1 LSEFRAEVHEQP
13 EAAARLL
20 ATGAGALGRAAAALR
35 RHRPAGIVI
44 AARGSSDHAATYAKY
59 LFEIRNSFPVALA
72 APSAFT
78 LYHRPP
84 ALRRFG
90 VLAISQSG
98 SSEDVIE
105 VVAEARRQGAPTVA
119 ITNDPESRLAAEA
132 EHVLDLAAGHE
143 RSVPASKTYTTSLL
157 MLAMLSQAMHPDLE
171 LAAALNEV
179 PPAIERVLRL
189 EPQLDE
195 VCRVLQGG
203 ADDPGSPGQRP
214 QGGTPPSEQGGADDP
229 GSPGQR
235 PQGGTP
241 PSEQGC
247 ADDPGIPG
255 QRPQGGTPPSEQCRR
270 LAVLGRGFNLA
281 TAQEVA
287 LKVMETCSVVAESR
301 SVADF
306 LHGPIAVVGP
316 GFPVL
321 LIEAAGPTL
330 GDMRALAGRL
340 TELGAGVVTLTD
352 RARGGGEADT
362 VVRVL
367 TGLPEML
374 TPIPFAVAGQLL
386 ALRMALRLGLD
397 PDRPRGLRKVTVTR

>member
-1 LSEFRAEVHEQP
+1 VA
-13 EAAARLL
+13 LL
-20 ATGAGALGRAAAALR
+20 Q
-35 RHRPAGIVI
+35 HQPAGIVI

-59 LFEIRNSFPVALA
+59 LFEIRNSIPVALA

-78 LYHRPP
+78 LYRRPP
-84 ALRRFG
+84 ALQRFG

-98 SSEDVIE
+98 SSEDVVE
-105 VVAEARRQGAPTVA
+105 VMAEARRQGAPTVV
-119 ITNDPESRLAAEA
+119 ITNDPDSRLAAQA
-132 EHVLDLAAGHE
+132 EHVLDLAAGPE
-143 RSVPASKTYTTSLL
+143 RSVPASKTYTSSLL

-171 LAAALNEV
+171 LAAALNDV
-179 PPAIERVLRL
+179 PTAIERVLRL
-189 EPQLDE
+189 EPKLDQAGL
-195 VCRVLQGG
+195 VLKRPRGG
-203 ADDPGSPGQRP
+203 S
-214 QGGTPPSEQGGADDP
+214 PPSEQGP
-229 GSPGQR
+229 
-235 PQGGTP
+235 
-241 PSEQGC
+241 
-247 ADDPGIPG
+247 
-255 QRPQGGTPPSEQCRR
+255 R

-330 GDMRALAGRL
+330 ADMRALARRL
-340 TELGAGVVTLTD
+340 TELGARVVTLTD
-352 RARGGGEADT
+352 GAGGGGQTHT
-362 VVRVL
+362 VIRVR

-386 ALRMALRLGLD
+386 ALRMALRLGVD
-397 PDRPRGLRKVTVTR
+397 PARPRGLRKVTVTR

>member
-1 LSEFRAEVHEQP
+1 MSEFRAEVREQP

-20 ATGAGALGRAAAALR
+20 AAAPGALRRAAAALR
-35 RHRPAGIVI
+35 RHRPAGMVI

-59 LFEIRNSFPVALA
+59 LFEIRNSVPVALA

-78 LYHRPP
+78 LYRRPP

-98 SSEDVIE
+98 SSEDVVE

-119 ITNDPESRLAAEA
+119 ITNDPDSRLAAEA
-132 EHVLDLAAGHE
+132 EHVLDLAAGRE
-143 RSVPASKTYTTSLL
+143 RSVPASKTYTSSLL
-157 MLAMLSQAMHPDLE
+157 MLVMLSQAMHPDLE
-171 LAAALNEV
+171 LAAALNDV
-179 PPAIERVLRL
+179 PAAIDRVLHL

-195 VCRVLQGG
+195 AGLVLQGG

-214 QGGTPPSEQGGADDP
+214 GGGTPPSEKGGADDP

-235 PQGGTP
+235 PGGGTP
-241 PSEQGC
+241 PSEKAQ
-247 ADDPGIPG
+247 
-255 QRPQGGTPPSEQCRR
+255 R

-352 RARGGGEADT
+352 GARGGGEADT

>member
-1 LSEFRAEVHEQP
+1 LSEFRAEVREQP

-20 ATGAGALGRAAAALR
+20 AAAPGALRRAAAALR
-35 RHRPAGIVI
+35 RHRPAGMVI

-59 LFEIRNSFPVALA
+59 LFEIRNSVPVALA

-78 LYHRPP
+78 LYRRPP

-98 SSEDVIE
+98 SSEDVVE

-119 ITNDPESRLAAEA
+119 ITNDPDSRLAAEA
-132 EHVLDLAAGHE
+132 EHVLDLAAGRE
-143 RSVPASKTYTTSLL
+143 RSVPASKTYTSSLL
-157 MLAMLSQAMHPDLE
+157 MLVMLSQAMHPDLE
-171 LAAALNEV
+171 LAAALNDV
-179 PPAIERVLRL
+179 PAAIDRVLHL

-195 VCRVLQGG
+195 AGLVLQGG

-214 QGGTPPSEQGGADDP
+214 GGGTPPSEKAQ
-229 GSPGQR
+229 
-235 PQGGTP
+235 
-241 PSEQGC
+241 
-247 ADDPGIPG
+247 
-255 QRPQGGTPPSEQCRR
+255 R

-301 SVADF
+301 TVADF

-330 GDMRALAGRL
+330 GDMRALAARL

-352 RARGGGEADT
+352 GARGGGKADT

-367 TGLPEML
+367 TGLPEIL

-386 ALRMALRLGLD
+386 ALRMALRLGVD

>member
-1 LSEFRAEVHEQP
+1 VNEFRAEIRQQP
-13 EAAARLL
+13 EAAERLL
-20 ATGAGALGRAAAALR
+20 GAAPGALKQAAAALL
-35 RHRPAGIVI
+35 RHRPAGMVI

-59 LFEIRNSFPVALA
+59 LFEIRNSIPVALA

-78 LYHRPP
+78 LYRRPP

-98 SSEDVIE
+98 SSEDVVE
-105 VVAEARRQGAPTVA
+105 VVAEARRQGAPTVV
-119 ITNDPESRLAAEA
+119 ITNDPDSRLAAEA
-132 EHVLDLAAGHE
+132 EHVLDLAAGRE

-171 LAAALNEV
+171 LAAALDTV

-189 EPQLDE
+189 EPQLE
-195 VCRVLQGG
+195 Q
-203 ADDPGSPGQRP
+203 AGQLLSGP
-214 QGGTPPSEQGGADDP
+214 
-229 GSPGQR
+229 
-235 PQGGTP
+235 
-241 PSEQGC
+241 
-247 ADDPGIPG
+247 
-255 QRPQGGTPPSEQCRR
+255 R

-316 GFPVL
+316 GFPAL

-330 GDMRALAGRL
+330 GDMQALAGRL
-340 TELGAGVVTLTD
+340 TELGARVVMLTD
-352 RARGGGEADT
+352 RAGGDDNSET
-362 VVRVL
+362 VVRVR
-367 TGLPEML
+367 TGLPEVL

-386 ALRMALRLGLD
+386 ALRMAVRLGVD
-397 PDRPRGLRKVTVTR
+397 PARPRGLRKVTVTR

>member
-1 LSEFRAEVHEQP
+1 MSEFRAEVHEQP

-214 QGGTPPSEQGGADDP
+214 QGGIPPSE
-229 GSPGQR
+229 
-235 PQGGTP
+235 
-241 PSEQGC
+241 
-247 ADDPGIPG
+247 
-255 QRPQGGTPPSEQCRR
+255 
-270 LAVLGRGFNLA
+270 
-281 TAQEVA
+281 
-287 LKVMETCSVVAESR
+287 K
-301 SVADF
+301 
-306 LHGPIAVVGP
+306 
-316 GFPVL
+316 
-321 LIEAAGPTL
+321 
-330 GDMRALAGRL
+330 
-340 TELGAGVVTLTD
+340 
-352 RARGGGEADT
+352 ARG
-362 VVRVL
+362 
-367 TGLPEML
+367 
-374 TPIPFAVAGQLL
+374 
-386 ALRMALRLGLD
+386 
-397 PDRPRGLRKVTVTR
+397 